1 MIRDEFKKIR
11 EEEKLS
17 AKEISGIR
25 ELGERAFYTS
35 NLPKIISTI
44 KGLNLLAITFLILS
58 AIMLPAFILYL
69 AFFGKMAGSVG
80 SWIAIA
86 SPIIMVTYSVLW
98 FTVFKRSL
106 INKYNR
112 YSAKIAQ
119 ITNREML
126 KQQAIYNKLRKG
138 EK

>member
-17 AKEISGIR
+17 VKEISGIR

-44 KGLNLLAITFLILS
+44 KGLNSLAITFLALGS
-58 AIMLPAFILYL
+58 IMTLVFIWYAVSL
-69 AFFGKMAGSVG
+69 GKIGGSVG
-80 SWIAIA
+80 AWIAFI
-86 SPIIMVTYSVLW
+86 SPIIAFTYSILW
-98 FTVFKRSL
+98 FTVFKRML
-106 INKYNR
+106 VKKHNR
-112 YSAKIAQ
+112 YSAKIAE
-119 ITNREML
+119 ITKREMQ
-126 KQQAIYNKLRKG
+126 KQQAIYNKLRKV